1 MATRDRDRTTLF
13 EIFFDLVFVFAL
25 TRVVALVEADPEPA
39 SLLRATILL
48 ALLWWAWCA
57 FIWLGNQVR
66 LDRGFVRVGM
76 LVAMAGLFV
85 VALVIPE
92 AWTRHPGGAN
102 PALVLAAAFAVVRG
116 CYVVLFAVTARGR
129 PRLRRQL
136 LLDLG
141 PQTVSI
147 GLLVAGALLGDRWQA
162 GLWAAAFVVDFA
174 GGRSAARYRG
184 WRVGSPRHFTERHDL
199 VLIIAL
205 GETVLASGAR
215 VDPWSAN
222 LSALGVALLGFLI
235 TASLWWAFFGRLSA
249 DAARALEHADRSA
262 QPSLARDGY
271 TFGHFPLVAG
281 VVLVAIGSTLLLDD
295 VAAAPGEPASA
306 LAVAALGAGIVLYL
320 VGLEIFR
327 WILLRDRCGAS
338 LAGAG
343 LIVAVMV
350 SSAWYPAWIV
360 PIVVAA
366 ITATTATAV
375 GRRTPG
381 AGEPLVQHPPAAD
394 Q

>member
-1 MATRDRDRTTLF
+1 LF

-25 TRVVALVEADPEPA
+25 TRVVALVEADHEPA

-76 LVAMAGLFV
+76 LVAMAGVFV
-85 VALVIPE
+85 VGLVIPE
-92 AWTRHPGGAN
+92 AWTRHPDGAN
-102 PALVLAAAFAVVRG
+102 PALVLAVAFAVVRG
-116 CYVVLFAVTARGR
+116 CYVVLLAAAAWGR

-136 LLDLG
+136 ILDLA

-147 GLLVAGALLGDRWQA
+147 GLLVAGAVLGGTWQA
-162 GLWAAAFVVDFA
+162 GLWAAALVVDFA

-215 VDPWSAN
+215 VDPWSSN
-222 LSALGVALLGFLI
+222 PSALGVVLVGFLI

-249 DAARALEHADRSA
+249 EAARALEHADHAAR
-262 QPSLARDGY
+262 PSLARDGY

-295 VAAAPGEPASA
+295 VVADPGEPASR

-327 WILLRDRCGAS
+327 WILLRDRCWAS
-338 LAGAG
+338 PVGAG
-343 LIVAVMV
+343 LVAVAVV
-350 SSAWYPAWIV
+350 SSAWYPAWV
-360 PIVVAA
+360 FPLVVAA
-366 ITATTATAV
+366 ITATAATVV
-375 GRRTPG
+375 GRHAPG
-381 AGEPLVQHPPAAD
+381 AGETPVRHCPAAD